1 MNKRNAV
8 GEGAGLV
15 LTRKVGERIIIGADP
30 DATDEQILSA
40 IRGGMVVSLVEVAQA
55 RRPISKGQD
64 RQAPGRDATAE
75 EKSMHA
81 AQAQARTFITGKGSA
96 RIGFKVDRAISITRE
111 EILQQ
116 AEQATA

>member
-30 DATDEQILSA
+30 EATDEQILSA

-55 RRPISKGQD
+55 RRPIGKGQD
-64 RQAPGRDATAE
+64 RQPLGRDATDE
-75 EKSMHA
+75 ERSMHA
-81 AQAQARTFITGKGSA
+81 AQARTFIAGKGTA